1 MLEST
6 CFYLSSL
13 SILVDARKFLA
24 ILFCFSMPTDEFTY
38 IYILTSHSSFPFPIH
53 IFFSY
58 SYILTI
64 LPFGFPSLSCYLS
77 SVFWI
82 KWILI
87 LHDFFVLKTSFLN
100 LPYVHEPC
108 LYCFWLNRNTFDVV
122 KYICFPHHVLWRY

>member
-1 MLEST
+1 MFPSPTMLEST

-38 IYILTSHSSFPFPIH
+38 IFIYLPAIQVFLFLFIYFDHFAIWVPISFLLFVKR
-53 IFFSY
+53 
-58 SYILTI
+58 L
-64 LPFGFPSLSCYLS
+64 L
-77 SVFWI
+77 I

-100 LPYVHEPC
+100 LPYVREPC
-108 LYCFWLNRNTFDVV
+108 LYCFWLNRDTFDVV
-122 KYICFPHHVLWRY
+122 KYICFSHHVLWRY